1 MEKRK
6 WSFKKILL
14 LLVTYVIVGC
24 FASAMTLMFIVPS
37 MLSPESRKLQEVL
50 DAIDEKYIGD
60 ADQKMLTDT
69 AAAAIVAA
77 TGDPWSYYIPADMM
91 SDYENSHANAYVGI
105 GVTIQNM
112 QDGSGFRV
120 ERLEPNGPA
129 IKAGLMPGDVIV
141 GVNGENIKEIGVNAA
156 SEKIRGEE
164 GTKVKISVLRG
175 EETLEFEITRERI
188 ESQVVS
194 GSMIAD
200 NVGYIKINNFND
212 RCSDEFIAQYEKLE
226 KEGAKAFVFD
236 VRGNPGGYV
245 HELVAV
251 LDYLLPEGVLFRS
264 EDYQGIVSEETSD
277 ADCKKAPMT
286 VLMNGDSY
294 SAAEF
299 FAAALTEYDYGV
311 TVGDPTTGKGRFQ
324 QTIYLS
330 DGSAINLSVGKYT
343 TPNGVD
349 LSEVGGLKPAIP
361 VEITEEKLNAFYS
374 GLLTPEEDPQLQAAL
389 KAVQEK
395 LP

>member
-6 WSFKKILL
+6 WGFKKILL
-14 LLVTYVIVGC
+14 LLITYVIVGC
-24 FASAMTLMFIVPS
+24 FASALTLMFIMPS
-37 MLSPESRKLQEVL
+37 MISPESRKLQEIL
-50 DAIDEKYIGD
+50 DVIDEMYIGD

-91 SDYENSHANAYVGI
+91 TDYENSHNNSYVGI

-112 QDGSGFRV
+112 PDGSGFRV

-129 IKAGLMPGDVIV
+129 KNAGILPGDVIV
-141 GVNGENIKEIGVNAA
+141 GVDGESIKEIGLDAA

-164 GTKVKISVLRG
+164 GTKVKIKVLRG
-175 EETLEFEITRERI
+175 EETLEFDITREKI
-188 ESQVVS
+188 QTQVAT

-212 RCSDEFIAQYEKLE
+212 RCADEVIAQYEALE
-226 KEGAKAFVFD
+226 KQGAKAFVFD

-245 HELVAV
+245 HELVEV

-277 ADCKKAPMT
+277 SSCKKAPMA
-286 VLMNGDSY
+286 VLINGDSY

-324 QTIYLS
+324 QAIYLS

-343 TPNGVD
+343 TPKGVD

-374 GLLTPEEDPQLQAAL
+374 DLLAPEEDPQLQAAL